1 MHDHMIGYMSRYIT
15 VHRHRAG
22 ASCTRVATQRGAIT
36 APRGSMHLQFGAYA
50 AGQWAA
56 AAICFGTA
64 AAAACATRGG
74 CLRDDRTADVASD
87 LKYCTSRSMLKN
99 WRSWS
104 GTSAPPSKALLIGG
118 GDASASRQGS
128 NSMPV
133 EKTVC
138 AGIDLRR
145 RSSEGTCEDACG
157 ERSADEVGESM

>member
-15 VHRHRAG
+15 VQRHRAG

-56 AAICFGTA
+56 AAICF
-64 AAAACATRGG
+64 
-74 CLRDDRTADVASD
+74 
-87 LKYCTSRSMLKN
+87 
-99 WRSWS
+99 
-104 GTSAPPSKALLIGG
+104 APPSKALLIGG

>member
-1 MHDHMIGYMSRYIT
+1 MH
-15 VHRHRAG
+15 AG
-22 ASCTRVATQRGAIT
+22 GN
-36 APRGSMHLQFGAYA
+36 
-50 AGQWAA
+50 
-56 AAICFGTA
+56 
-64 AAAACATRGG
+64 ATR
-74 CLRDDRTADVASD
+74 RHHSASW
-87 LKYCTSRSMLKN
+87 LHALAVWRVRRRSV
-99 WRSWS
+99 
-104 GTSAPPSKALLIGG
+104 GGG